1 MSNRY
6 VEHFRKQAKGLIPIQ
21 KFYVVEKPSEE
32 KKVEPIPIQ
41 MVTSVA
47 ATDAIA
53 KEEVQKI
60 YRNKKRKACKGIF

>member
-1 MSNRY
+1 MSNGY

-21 KFYVVEKPSEE
+21 TFYVVEKPSEE

-47 ATDAIA
+47 VTNAIA
-53 KEEVQKI
+53 KEEMQKI
-60 YRNKKRKACKGIF
+60 YRSKKRKACKGIF